1 MVYHR
6 VIPVDSHAHLSAST
20 PPQTRYRPNQV
31 LRLAHPSPPD
41 PPKAHLLHPPSPAHI
56 NHSGMSI
63 GAPRLETAAFEFLSE
78 GWEVKVEC
86 SAERMLPFALDP
98 LTYFS

>member
-1 MVYHR
+1 
-6 VIPVDSHAHLSAST
+6 
-20 PPQTRYRPNQV
+20 
-31 LRLAHPSPPD
+31 
-41 PPKAHLLHPPSPAHI
+41 
-56 NHSGMSI
+56 MSI